1 MSATAASEIFIP
13 PFTEAWYAKPF
24 RFATLPKAAEKVWA
38 CIKFVSYSRKSST
51 ITISDRFG
59 AQWCSANC
67 GVHVGRRCFQK
78 GLKQLEDIGAI
89 VRRRGRGW
97 REITITVCLAGPKTK
112 PKPRTQA
119 GKARTASAATADAR
133 PAPAT
138 TAPTGPPEPPEPPP
152 SPEECLQAAA
162 TLRAL
167 IAQAV
172 DQDQEHA
179 AGPPD
184 QAEPP
189 QPSPAFP
196 PRRPRLHVPDAIRR
210 EIEDKERRRLGDELA
225 RLRAIAADRRTDDQE
240 RRLRGLAAELAEPGP
255 PPAPSGP

>member
-1 MSATAASEIFIP
+1 MSAAAAEILIP

-97 REITITVCLAGPKTK
+97 REITITVRLAGPKTK
-112 PKPRTQA
+112 PKPRTTA
-119 GKARTASAATADAR
+119 GKARPATAATSDAR
-133 PAPAT
+133 PAPVP
-138 TAPTGPPEPPEPPP
+138 TAPTGPPEPPP
-152 SPEECLQAAA
+152 SPEECRRNAAA
-162 TLRAL
+162 LRAL
-167 IAQAV
+167 IAQAAAE
-172 DQDQEHA
+172 DQVQ
-179 AGPPD
+179 PD
-184 QAEPP
+184 APADLAEPQ
-189 QPSPAFP
+189 QPSPVTW
-196 PRRPRLHVPDAIRR
+196 PRRPRLHVPEAIRR
-210 EIEDKERRRLGDELA
+210 EIEQKERRRLGDELA

-240 RRLRGLAAELAEPGP
+240 RHLRGLAAELGDPGP

>member
-1 MSATAASEIFIP
+1 MSATVASEILIP

-97 REITITVCLAGPKTK
+97 REITITVCLTGPKTK
-112 PKPRTQA
+112 PKPRPTA
-119 GKARTASAATADAR
+119 GKARAASAATAADR
-133 PAPAT
+133 PAPAP
-138 TAPTGPPEPPEPPP
+138 TAPTGPPEPPP
-152 SPEECLQAAA
+152 SPEECRQVAA

-167 IAQAV
+167 IAQV
-172 DQDQEHA
+172 DAQNQEQVA
-179 AGPPD
+179 EPAD

-189 QPSPAFP
+189 QPSPATP
-196 PRRPRLHVPDAIRR
+196 PRRPRLHIPEAIRR
-210 EIEDKERRRLGDELA
+210 EIEEKDRRRLGDELA
-225 RLRAIAADRRTDDQE
+225 RLRAIADDHRTDDQE
-240 RRLRGLAAELAEPGP
+240 RRIRGLAAELGEPGP
-255 PPAPSGP
+255 LPAPSGP